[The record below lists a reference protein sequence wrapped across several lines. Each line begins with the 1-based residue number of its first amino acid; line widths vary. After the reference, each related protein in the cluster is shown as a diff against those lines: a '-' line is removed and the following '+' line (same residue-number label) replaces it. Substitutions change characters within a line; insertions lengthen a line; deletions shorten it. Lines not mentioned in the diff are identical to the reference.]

1 MANLVKK
8 YAVADA
14 SRRVDLIYKY
24 YSVFLK
30 TVDGRIE
37 GLLYLIENE
46 KESNRRAED
55 DDLGVRIQRSRLS
68 NPTAD
73 ESISHVTIR
82 EALKTCDFSGGV
94 LDGTDREEE
103 FKKEAF
109 LLKVMRHDYDLFKRQ
124 VECLDE
130 EDRSIFVSYIG
141 RKKSTGEIAA
151 EIGAG
156 VDTTRNRIYKIK
168 LEVKENM
175 LEYLEGRL

>member
-68 NPTAD
+68 KAD

-130 EDRSIFVSYIG
+130 EDRSIFVSYID

-151 EIGAG
+151 EIGSGA
-156 VDTTRNRIYKIK
+156 DTTRNRIYKIK

-175 LEYLEGRL
+175 LEYFEGRL